1 MTKYLLDTSVIIAGL
16 TGTSKRSKRYYD
28 DKTIKKCTI
37 EYVIK
42 EVYHIVNGA
51 ELDRKSRYTAWQ
63 YSRNRGPEGPI
74 PLNVLKKSFDFSE
87 DEINYAM
94 EDIYLK
100 IEILPNPNINEYKK
114 IKIRDRSDRPIV
126 CAAQKYNCRLLIR
139 DFVTYQDSKDII
151 DVEYIPKNE

>member
-28 DKTIKKCTI
+28 DNTIKKCTI

-42 EVYHIVNGA
+42 EVYH
-51 ELDRKSRYTAWQ
+51 
-63 YSRNRGPEGPI
+63 
-74 PLNVLKKSFDFSE
+74 VLKNSFHFSE

-94 EDIYLK
+94 EDIYIK
-100 IEILPNPNINEYKK
+100 IEILPNPNVNEYKK
-114 IKIRDRSDRPIV
+114 INIRDRSDRPIV
-126 CAAQKYNCRLLIR
+126 CAAIKNDCRLLIR
-139 DFVTYQDSKDII
+139 DFKTYQDSKDLV